1 MVPNH
6 DTTVMIVD
14 DTPSNLG
21 VLFECL
27 HNAGF
32 KVLAAQD
39 GVSALGQAER
49 AKPDII
55 LLDIRMP
62 GLDGYETCGRLKSAG
77 VTKDIPVIFMTA
89 LSDTQDKVKAFAVG
103 GVDYITKPFQHEEV
117 LARVRTHL
125 NIQRLQ
131 RQLQEQNERLQ
142 QTIEAHQ
149 QAQATVRY
157 LREEIKTDHNFEEI
171 IGQSDALKRVLQQVD
186 QVANTDS
193 TVLIHGETG
202 TGKEL
207 IARALHHR
215 SSRRDQPLIKL
226 NCAALP
232 CELIESE
239 LFGHEKGA
247 FTGATQR
254 RKGRFELAHQ
264 GTLFLDEVS
273 ELSLEAQAKL
283 LRVLQEQEFERVG
296 GVQTLR
302 IDVRVIAATNRNLRV
317 AVQEGIFRSDLYYR
331 LAVFPVA
338 MPPLRERKGDIP
350 LLAEHFLDRLARKLG
365 KPLTGFTATSIGKLA
380 QHTWPGNIR
389 ELHNVLERAA
399 ILSSGPLV
407 DIDQTLDSSLYFD
420 KENTP
425 PPSTTPISTLEE
437 VERNHIQQILLDT
450 HWVIEGHRGAAALLG
465 LNPSTL
471 RHRMR
476 KLGIHKPSA
485 Y

>member
-1 MVPNH
+1 
-6 DTTVMIVD
+6 MIVD

-39 GVSALGQAER
+39 GVNALGQAER
-49 AKPDII
+49 AKPDLI

-62 GLDGYETCGRLKSAG
+62 GLNGYETCGRLKSAET
-77 VTKDIPVIFMTA
+77 TKDIPVIFMTA

-131 RQLQEQNERLQ
+131 RQLLEQNARLQ

-157 LREEIKTDHNFEEI
+157 LRDEIKTDHNFEEI
-171 IGQSDALKRVLQQVD
+171 IGQSDALRRVLHQVD

-193 TVLIHGETG
+193 TVLVHGETG

-247 FTGATQR
+247 FTGATQK

-283 LRVLQEQEFERVG
+283 LRILQEQEFERVG
-296 GVQTLR
+296 GVETLH
-302 IDVRVIAATNRNLRV
+302 INVRVIAATNRDL
-317 AVQEGIFRSDLYYR
+317 GIAIQQGVFRSDLYYR

-338 MPPLRERKGDIP
+338 VPPLREREGDIP
-350 LLAEHFLDRLARKLG
+350 LLAEHFLDKLARKLG
-365 KPLTGFTATSIGKLA
+365 KSFTGFTPASFDKLA

-399 ILSSGPLV
+399 ILSPGPSLE
-407 DIDQTLDSSLYFD
+407 IDQTLDNPLNLGDQHTS
-420 KENTP
+420 
-425 PPSTTPISTLEE
+425 PSTTNTSTLEE
-437 VERNHIQQILLDT
+437 VERTHIEQILVDT

-471 RHRMR
+471 RHRIR
-476 KLGIHKPSA
+476 KLGIRKPIPS
-485 Y
+485 

>member
-1 MVPNH
+1 
-6 DTTVMIVD
+6 
-14 DTPSNLG
+14 
-21 VLFECL
+21 
-27 HNAGF
+27 
-32 KVLAAQD
+32 
-39 GVSALGQAER
+39 
-49 AKPDII
+49 
-55 LLDIRMP
+55 
-62 GLDGYETCGRLKSAG
+62 
-77 VTKDIPVIFMTA
+77 MTA

-103 GVDYITKPFQHEEV
+103 GVDYITKPFKHEEV

-125 NIQRLQ
+125 NIRRLQ
-131 RQLQEQNERLQ
+131 RELMEKNAKLQ
-142 QTIEAHQ
+142 QAIEAHQ

-157 LREEIKTDHNFEEI
+157 LREEIKTEHNFEEI
-171 IGQSDALKRVLQQVD
+171 IGQSEVLKHVLQQVA

-207 IARALHHR
+207 IARAIHHR
-215 SSRRDQPLIKL
+215 SARRDQPLIKL

-232 CELIESE
+232 CELLESE

-247 FTGATQR
+247 FTGATQK

-296 GVQTLR
+296 GAQTLR
-302 IDVRVIAATNRNLRV
+302 VDVRVIAATNRDLRS
-317 AVQEGIFRSDLYYR
+317 AVQQNIFRSDLYYR
-331 LAVFPVA
+331 FAVFPVM
-338 MPPLRERKGDIP
+338 MPPLREREGDIP
-350 LLAEHFLDRLARKLG
+350 LLAQHFLDKLARKLG
-365 KPLTGFTATSIGKLA
+365 KSLTGFTPDSLHKLA
-380 QHTWPGNIR
+380 QHNWPGNIR

-399 ILSSGPLV
+399 ILSPGPLV
-407 DIDQTLDSSLYFD
+407 EIDQSMDVPLHSSDEY
-420 KENTP
+420 K
-425 PPSTTPISTLEE
+425 PPSTSTLEE
-437 VERNHIQQILLDT
+437 VERNHIQQILVDT

-476 KLGIHKPSA
+476 KLGIRKPSA
-485 Y
+485 S

>member
-1 MVPNH
+1 MVTNH
-6 DTTVMIVD
+6 DATVMIVD

-21 VLFECL
+21 ILFDCL

-49 AKPDII
+49 ARPDIV

-62 GLDGYETCGRLKSAG
+62 GLDGYETCGRLKSVE

-117 LARVRTHL
+117 LARVRAHL

-131 RQLQEQNERLQ
+131 RELLAQNVKLQ
-142 QTIEAHQ
+142 QTIEAYQ
-149 QAQATVRY
+149 QSQATVSY

-171 IGQSDALKRVLQQVD
+171 IGQSDTLRHVLQQVD
-186 QVANTDS
+186 RVANTDS
-193 TVLIHGETG
+193 TVLVQGETG

-207 IARALHHR
+207 IARAIHHR

-232 CELIESE
+232 FELLESE

-302 IDVRVIAATNRNLRV
+302 IDVRIIAATNRDLRT
-317 AVQEGIFRSDLYYR
+317 AVQQNIFRSDLYYR

-338 MPPLRERKGDIP
+338 MPPLRKREGDIP
-350 LLAEHFLDRLARKLG
+350 LLAEHFLHKIARKLG
-365 KPLTGFTATSIGKLA
+365 KSFTGFTSAALAKLGHHA
-380 QHTWPGNIR
+380 WPGNIR

-399 ILSSGPLV
+399 ILSPGPMI
-407 DIDQTLDSSLYFD
+407 DIDQTVDMTLDSGDEHTL
-420 KENTP
+420 P
-425 PPSTTPISTLEE
+425 RPSTLEE
-437 VERNHIQQILLDT
+437 VERNHIRQVLVDT
-450 HWVIEGHRGAAALLG
+450 HWVIEGHRGAATLLG

-476 KLGIHKPSA
+476 KLNIRKPNA
-485 Y
+485 P